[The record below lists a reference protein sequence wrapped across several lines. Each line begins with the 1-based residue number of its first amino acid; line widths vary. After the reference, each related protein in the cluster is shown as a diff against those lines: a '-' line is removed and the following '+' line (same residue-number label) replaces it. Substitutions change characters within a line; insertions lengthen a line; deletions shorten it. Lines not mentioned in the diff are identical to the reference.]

1 MFLCLPF
8 GEHTQDWNCWVI
20 GMHVLASVSAVKQFA
35 QVVLQSRKIKFN
47 FLKNETQWNMRSPN
61 ESDAIF
67 GPEA

>member
-1 MFLCLPF
+1 
-8 GEHTQDWNCWVI
+8 
-20 GMHVLASVSAVKQFA
+20 MHVLASVSAVKQFA

-67 GPEA
+67 GPEASDAST